1 MSFKQPL
8 RVDVA
13 SGPMCPSS
21 TGAAKSVPPS
31 VSMLTHPAPPVSG
44 RKGRRRDDGLAEDHS
59 GGFLVEPPRP
69 CGVHVV
75 SRPFEVRPF
84 EDRQI
89 EVCPGEVRPGEVR
102 PIEVRPGEIRSG
114 GATERSLLLREYEVS
129 SLMFGGVRS
138 VDVSLPPGHLLLI
151 KDFLAAVGRDG

>member
-1 MSFKQPL
+1 
-8 RVDVA
+8 
-13 SGPMCPSS
+13 
-21 TGAAKSVPPS
+21 
-31 VSMLTHPAPPVSG
+31 MLTHPDPPVSG

-75 SRPFEVRPF
+75 SRPFEVRPEGLPF
-84 EDRQI
+84 EVRPFEVRQI
-89 EVCPGEVRPGEVR
+89 EVCTGEVRPIEVRPIEVR

>member
-1 MSFKQPL
+1 
-8 RVDVA
+8 
-13 SGPMCPSS
+13 
-21 TGAAKSVPPS
+21 
-31 VSMLTHPAPPVSG
+31 MLTHPDPPVSG

-84 EDRQI
+84 EVCLG
-89 EVCPGEVRPGEVR
+89 EVCIG
-102 PIEVRPGEIRSG
+102 EVRPGEIRSG

-129 SLMFGGVRS
+129 SLRFGGVRS

>member
-1 MSFKQPL
+1 
-8 RVDVA
+8 
-13 SGPMCPSS
+13 
-21 TGAAKSVPPS
+21 
-31 VSMLTHPAPPVSG
+31 MLTHPDPPVSG

-84 EDRQI
+84 EVRQI
-89 EVCPGEVRPGEVR
+89 EVRPGEVR

-129 SLMFGGVRS
+129 SLRFGGVRS

>member
-1 MSFKQPL
+1 
-8 RVDVA
+8 
-13 SGPMCPSS
+13 
-21 TGAAKSVPPS
+21 
-31 VSMLTHPAPPVSG
+31 MLTHPDPPVSG

-75 SRPFEVRPF
+75 SRPFEVRPEGLPF
-84 EDRQI
+84 
-89 EVCPGEVRPGEVR
+89 EVCLGEVCIGEVRPPEVHLVEVR